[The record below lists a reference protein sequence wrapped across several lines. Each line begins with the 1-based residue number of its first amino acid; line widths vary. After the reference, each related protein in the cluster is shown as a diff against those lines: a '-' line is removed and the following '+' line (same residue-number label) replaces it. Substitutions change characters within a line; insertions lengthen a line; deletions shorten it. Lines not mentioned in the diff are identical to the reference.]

1 MNDVI
6 GQQFGKW
13 TVVAL
18 AAKRG
23 GRTYVLCRCE
33 CGREYEV
40 RLTRM
45 RCGYSSCCK
54 HCRKIIHGAATPG
67 YFTAEY
73 LCWQGIKQRC
83 FTINTS
89 SSMWMK
95 YAGRGITMCDRW
107 KHSFAAFLE
116 DMGPK
121 PSPSHSIDR
130 YPNQMGNYEPGNCRW
145 ATRSEQQVNRRRHTD
160 PTKLPRGDAHW
171 TRKSPERAADV
182 ARRNVVHKRGED
194 NPKARLAEI
203 DVQRIKRRIEMGEP
217 DTAIAASFGVQPG
230 TIWFIRT
237 GKNWGHVA

>member
-89 SSMWMK
+89 SSKWMK

-145 ATRSEQQVNRRRHTD
+145 ATNDEQSANKTNNRLLEYGGQTM
-160 PTKLPRGDAHW
+160 PVFQW
-171 TRKSPERAADV
+171 
-182 ARRNVVHKRGED
+182 ARRLGVSSRLIYGRLDAGWSTED
-194 NPKARLAEI
+194 ALTTP
-203 DVQRIKRRIEMGEP
+203 P
-217 DTAIAASFGVQPG
+217 GVSRNRQL
-230 TIWFIRT
+230 F
-237 GKNWGHVA
+237 